1 MIKIGILTFHWADNF
16 GAVLQAY
23 ALQQTLISLGIDA
36 KIINFAP
43 RNLNADYRL
52 FPNPIQMAQLRGM
65 KNTALSYA
73 SRLRRFNQ
81 VRGRVRSFSDFRKN
95 HLRLSGDTFD
105 SIEKLKKVCSEFD
118 ICIVGS
124 DQVWNPDFLS
134 LCCNAYLL
142 PFDLG
147 MTRKVSYAASVSNR
161 LTENWIELFKRHL
174 KPFWQISVR
183 ERSTCNELSGILGRQ
198 IFHVADPTVLLTED
212 DYIKLQNNISNIG
225 PQRYLLV
232 YNFGTDPLPIAEYVA
247 NRLGL
252 PIIAYSKPRK
262 YQLSNFYREFSD
274 MGPKEFLYLLKN
286 AAYVV
291 TNSFHGT
298 VFSIMF
304 EKPFITVP
312 HQTRSIRMIEL
323 LNDVRLEDRIAKDI
337 SELSNDKIDF
347 DIDKY
352 KFAKETLKKKR
363 ESSFKFLRNIVNDL
377 I

>member
-1 MIKIGILTFHWADNF
+1 
-16 GAVLQAY
+16 
-23 ALQQTLISLGIDA
+23 
-36 KIINFAP
+36 
-43 RNLNADYRL
+43 
-52 FPNPIQMAQLRGM
+52 
-65 KNTALSYA
+65 
-73 SRLRRFNQ
+73 
-81 VRGRVRSFSDFRKN
+81 
-95 HLRLSGDTFD
+95 
-105 SIEKLKKVCSEFD
+105 
-118 ICIVGS
+118 
-124 DQVWNPDFLS
+124 
-134 LCCNAYLL
+134 
-142 PFDLG
+142 
-147 MTRKVSYAASVSNR
+147 
-161 LTENWIELFKRHL
+161 
-174 KPFWQISVR
+174 
-183 ERSTCNELSGILGRQ
+183 
-198 IFHVADPTVLLTED
+198 
-212 DYIKLQNNISNIG
+212 
-225 PQRYLLV
+225 LLV

-323 LNDVRLEDRIAKDI
+323 LNDVGLEDRIAKDI
-337 SELSNDKIDF
+337 SVLDDKIDF

-352 KFAKETLKKKR
+352 KLAKETLKEKR
-363 ESSFKFLRNIVNDL
+363 ECSFEFLRGIVNDS